1 MTMLFQLGSRPAV
14 RAVDVGDL
22 LTACHARI
30 RRFLALAARLATTTT
45 VSATEVRESAGQ
57 IRRYFAEALPLHIAD
72 EEELILPRLAG
83 KSAAVDEALATMHA
97 DHEHH
102 AELVARLIDR
112 LDAPGPALA
121 EAAAALHAAFEP
133 HLALE
138 ERTIFP
144 ALAVLPAA
152 DLAAIKAEM
161 RKRRESL
168 MSQ

>member
-1 MTMLFQLGSRPAV
+1 MLFQLGSRPAV
-14 RAVDVGDL
+14 GEVVEVGDL
-22 LTACHARI
+22 LIACHARI
-30 RRFLALAARLATTTT
+30 RHFLDLAARLATTAVT
-45 VSATEVRESAGQ
+45 ATEARETARQ
-57 IRRYFAEALPLHIAD
+57 IRRYFTEAFPLHMAD

-83 KSAAVDEALATMHA
+83 ESAGLDEALATMHA

-102 AELVARLIDR
+102 AALVARLVDC
-112 LDAPGPALA
+112 LAAPAPLLA
-121 EAAAALHAAFEP
+121 EAAGALHAVLEP

-152 DLAAIKAEM
+152 GLAAIKAEM